1 LRFEERSHPIQ
12 GNITL
17 FVDGDRYE
25 NLTVPPGKYAI
36 QDIFS
41 DDLYVGSTGFYNG
54 IDLATYLNQPGYYF
68 INNLRLKNLFIY
80 DKAIKDSEIIALN
93 IFGESINDIILS
105 IPAGQRNNM
114 EEIERYFRFS
124 PSASS
129 SNKINIYLKNLGIN
143 NQDIKNN
150 IKNLIMQEASTL
162 LPAGVG
168 INDIQF
174 IDFK

>member
-1 LRFEERSHPIQ
+1 
-12 GNITL
+12 
-17 FVDGDRYE
+17 
-25 NLTVPPGKYAI
+25 
-36 QDIFS
+36 
-41 DDLYVGSTGFYNG
+41 
-54 IDLATYLNQPGYYF
+54 
-68 INNLRLKNLFIY
+68 
-80 DKAIKDSEIIALN
+80 
-93 IFGESINDIILS
+93 
-105 IPAGQRNNM
+105 M